1 MPVLWRQSVQAHR
14 DAVREAV
21 IEAVGTLAAEHGSA
35 VTMSALAARAG
46 VSRATLYRYFPDVT
60 AAVYA
65 WHQARVQEH
74 LAELARVHQRI
85 SDPGPA
91 LQAVLEAYVTLSAH
105 SEVGHA
111 RLLHDGDHGAGPRQ
125 QLTEFLEGAVREAA
139 EAGAVRSD
147 VAAAELAAFC
157 VHALSAAPPSDPA
170 ARRRLLHVV
179 LDGLRGTGRADG
191 TPWT

>member
-14 DAVREAV
+14 DAVREAIV
-21 IEAVGTLAAEHGSA
+21 EAVGALATEHGSA

-60 AAVYA
+60 AATRA
-65 WHQARVQEH
+65 WHETRIQEH
-74 LAELARVHQRI
+74 LAELERVHQRI

-91 LQAVLEAYVTLSAH
+91 LEAVLQAYVALSSH
-105 SEVGHA
+105 PETGHA
-111 RLLHDGDHGAGPRQ
+111 RLLHDGHDDAGPRQ
-125 QLTEFLEGAVREAA
+125 QLAKFLAGAVREAA

-179 LDGLRGTGRADG
+179 LDGLRGTTGVDG
-191 TPWT
+191 AATR